1 MDKLL
6 VLVQQL
12 NKVTVKYIMNI
23 YDQKLITG
31 RFYWDILPLS
41 PVDSVTYDGLCSIP
55 MEAEIFI
62 DNGIS
67 GERAIDVV
75 LHECLHAMEHMYD
88 MDLPEETIGKLGNML
103 SRLFVENEWLTTY
116 INEQIQI
123 HKIGTANE
131 GAVIPSV
138 E

>member
-1 MDKLL
+1 
-6 VLVQQL
+6 
-12 NKVTVKYIMNI
+12 MNI

-88 MDLPEETIGKLGNML
+88 MDLPEDTIGKLGNML